1 MLMDFLDFEK
11 PIVELERRIEELKLT
26 NTDAN
31 TAIELDDEIFRL
43 QKKCESLTKKIF
55 GNLSEWQIAQL
66 ARHPLRPK
74 SIQVIE
80 AISDNFQELHGDR
93 MYADDAAIISGLAKI
108 KGRSVMFIAQ
118 EKGANTNEKM
128 RRNFGMPRP
137 EGYRKALRIMKL
149 AEKFHIPVVTIIDT
163 PGAFPGIGAEE
174 RGQSEAIARNLFTLA
189 SLRTPI
195 INLVLGEGGSGGAL
209 AIGMGDK
216 LIMLEYS
223 IYSVISPEACSSI
236 LWRTPDESEKAA
248 EAMGISS
255 DRLNKLGLIDEI
267 IEEPLG
273 GFHRNPE
280 ETYISIRES
289 IINSL
294 QKIESIEPETLLE
307 QRRARYKAIGEF
319 NEN

>member
-1 MLMDFLDFEK
+1 MDFLDFEK
-11 PIVELERRIEELKLT
+11 PIVELERRIDELKLT
-26 NTDAN
+26 NTNAD
-31 TAIELDDEIFRL
+31 TAIELDDEIERL
-43 QKKCESLTKKIF
+43 QKKSESLTRKIF
-55 GNLSEWQIAQL
+55 GDLSEWQIAQL

-80 AISDNFQELHGDR
+80 SISEDFQELHGDR
-93 MYADDAAIISGLAKI
+93 MYADDSSIVSGLAKI
-108 KGRSVMFIAQ
+108 ESQSVMFIAQ
-118 EKGANTNEKM
+118 EKGNNTNEKM
-128 RRNFGMPRP
+128 KRNFGMPRP
-137 EGYRKALRIMKL
+137 EGYRKAQRMMKL
-149 AEKFHIPVVTIIDT
+149 AEKFSIPIITIIDT
-163 PGAFPGIGAEE
+163 PGAFPGVGAEE

-189 SLRTPI
+189 SLQTPI

-236 LWRTPDESEKAA
+236 LWRTPDETETAA

-255 DRLNKLGLIDEI
+255 GRLNKLGLVDEI

-273 GFHRNPE
+273 GFHRNPN
-280 ETYISIRES
+280 ETYTSIKRS
-289 IINSL
+289 IIDSL
-294 QKIESIEPETLLE
+294 QAIKSIDPETLLE
-307 QRRARYKAIGEF
+307 KRRAKYKAIGEF

>member
-1 MLMDFLDFEK
+1 MDFLDFEK
-11 PIVELERRIEELKLT
+11 PIVELERRIDELKLT
-26 NTDAN
+26 NTNAD
-31 TAIELDDEIFRL
+31 TAIELDDEIERL
-43 QKKCESLTKKIF
+43 QKKSESLTRKIF
-55 GNLSEWQIAQL
+55 GDLSEWQIAQL

-80 AISDNFQELHGDR
+80 SISEDFQELHGDR
-93 MYADDAAIISGLAKI
+93 MYADDSSIVSGLSKI
-108 KGRSVMFIAQ
+108 ESQSVMFIAQ
-118 EKGANTNEKM
+118 EKGNNTNEKM
-128 RRNFGMPRP
+128 KRNFGMPRP
-137 EGYRKALRIMKL
+137 EGYRKAQRMMKL
-149 AEKFHIPVVTIIDT
+149 AEKFGIPIVTIIDT
-163 PGAFPGIGAEE
+163 PGAFPGVGAEE

-189 SLRTPI
+189 SLQTPI

-236 LWRTPDESEKAA
+236 LWRTPDETETAA

-255 DRLNKLGLIDEI
+255 GRLNKLGLVDEI

-273 GFHRNPE
+273 GFHRNPN
-280 ETYISIRES
+280 ETYTLIKRS
-289 IINSL
+289 IIDSL
-294 QKIESIEPETLLE
+294 QAIKSIDPETLLE
-307 QRRARYKAIGEF
+307 KRRAKYKAIGEF

>member
-1 MLMDFLDFEK
+1 MDFLDFEK

-26 NTDAN
+26 NTNAD
-31 TAIELDDEIFRL
+31 TAIELDDEIERL
-43 QKKCESLTKKIF
+43 QKKSQSLTRKIF
-55 GNLSEWQIAQL
+55 GDLSEWQIAQL

-74 SIQVIE
+74 STQVIE
-80 AISDNFQELHGDR
+80 SISENFQELHGDR
-93 MYADDAAIISGLAKI
+93 MYADDPSIVSGLAKI
-108 KGRSVMFIAQ
+108 DGQSVMFIAQ
-118 EKGANTNEKM
+118 EKGNNTNEKM
-128 RRNFGMPRP
+128 KRNFGMPKP
-137 EGYRKALRIMKL
+137 EGYRKAQRMMKL
-149 AEKFHIPVVTIIDT
+149 AEKFGIPIVTIIDT
-163 PGAFPGIGAEE
+163 PGAFPGVGAEE

-189 SLRTPI
+189 SLRIPI

-236 LWRTPDESEKAA
+236 LWRTPDETETAA

-255 DRLNKLGLIDEI
+255 RRLNKLGLVDEI

-273 GFHRNPE
+273 GFHRNPN
-280 ETYISIRES
+280 ETYTLIRRS
-289 IINSL
+289 IIHSL
-294 QKIESIEPETLLE
+294 QAIKSIDPETLLE
-307 QRRARYKAIGEF
+307 QRRAKYKAIGEF

>member
-1 MLMDFLDFEK
+1 MDFLDFEK
-11 PIVELERRIEELKLT
+11 PIVELERRIDELKLT
-26 NTDAN
+26 NTNAD
-31 TAIELDDEIFRL
+31 TAIELDDEIERL
-43 QKKCESLTKKIF
+43 QKKSESLTRKIF
-55 GNLSEWQIAQL
+55 GDLSEWQIAQL

-80 AISDNFQELHGDR
+80 SISEDFQELHGDR
-93 MYADDAAIISGLAKI
+93 MYADDSSIVSGLAKI
-108 KGRSVMFIAQ
+108 ESQSVMFIAQ
-118 EKGANTNEKM
+118 EKGNNTNEKM
-128 RRNFGMPRP
+128 KRNFGMPKP
-137 EGYRKALRIMKL
+137 EGYRKAQRMMKL
-149 AEKFHIPVVTIIDT
+149 AEKFGVPIVTIIDT
-163 PGAFPGIGAEE
+163 PGAFPGVGAEE

-189 SLRTPI
+189 SLRIPI

-236 LWRTPDESEKAA
+236 LWRTPDETETAA

-255 DRLNKLGLIDEI
+255 GRLNKLGLVDEI

-273 GFHRNPE
+273 GFHRNPN
-280 ETYISIRES
+280 ETYTLIKRS
-289 IINSL
+289 IIDSL
-294 QKIESIEPETLLE
+294 QAIKSIDPETLLE
-307 QRRARYKAIGEF
+307 KRRAKYKAIGEF

>member
-1 MLMDFLDFEK
+1 MDFLDFEK
-11 PIVELERRIEELKLT
+11 PIVELERRIDELKLT
-26 NTDAN
+26 NINAD
-31 TAIELDDEIFRL
+31 TAIELDDEIERL
-43 QKKCESLTKKIF
+43 QKKSESLTRKIF
-55 GNLSEWQIAQL
+55 GDLSEWQIAQL

-80 AISDNFQELHGDR
+80 SISEDFQELHGDR
-93 MYADDAAIISGLAKI
+93 MYADDSSIVSGLAKI
-108 KGRSVMFIAQ
+108 ESQSVMFIAQ
-118 EKGANTNEKM
+118 EKGNNTNEKM
-128 RRNFGMPRP
+128 KRNFGMPRP
-137 EGYRKALRIMKL
+137 EGYRKAQRMMKL
-149 AEKFHIPVVTIIDT
+149 AEKFSIPIITIIDT
-163 PGAFPGIGAEE
+163 PGAFPGVGAEE

-189 SLRTPI
+189 SLQTPI

-236 LWRTPDESEKAA
+236 LWRTPDETETAA

-255 DRLNKLGLIDEI
+255 GRLNKLGLVDEI

-273 GFHRNPE
+273 GFHRNPN
-280 ETYISIRES
+280 ETYTLIKRS
-289 IINSL
+289 IIDSL
-294 QKIESIEPETLLE
+294 QAIKSIDPETLLE
-307 QRRARYKAIGEF
+307 KRRAKYKAIGEF

>member
-1 MLMDFLDFEK
+1 MDFLDFEK
-11 PIVELERRIEELKLT
+11 PIIELERRIDELKLT
-26 NTDAN
+26 NTNAD
-31 TAIELDDEIFRL
+31 TAIELDDEIERL
-43 QKKCESLTKKIF
+43 QKKSESLTRKIF
-55 GNLSEWQIAQL
+55 GDLSEWQIAQL

-80 AISDNFQELHGDR
+80 SISEDFQELHGDR
-93 MYADDAAIISGLAKI
+93 MYADDSSIVSGLAKI
-108 KGRSVMFIAQ
+108 ESQSVMFIAQ
-118 EKGANTNEKM
+118 EKGNNTNEKM
-128 RRNFGMPRP
+128 KRNFGMPRP
-137 EGYRKALRIMKL
+137 EGYRKAQRMMKL
-149 AEKFHIPVVTIIDT
+149 AEKFSIPIVTIIDT
-163 PGAFPGIGAEE
+163 PGAFPGVGAEE

-189 SLRTPI
+189 SLQTPI

-236 LWRTPDESEKAA
+236 LWRTPNETETAA

-255 DRLNKLGLIDEI
+255 VRLNELGLVDEI

-273 GFHRNPE
+273 GFHRNPN
-280 ETYISIRES
+280 ETYTLIKRSVID
-289 IINSL
+289 SL
-294 QKIESIEPETLLE
+294 QAIKSIDPETLLE
-307 QRRARYKAIGEF
+307 KRRAKYKAIGEF

>member
-1 MLMDFLDFEK
+1 MDFLDFEK
-11 PIVELERRIEELKLT
+11 PIIELERRIDELKLT
-26 NTDAN
+26 NTNAD
-31 TAIELDDEIFRL
+31 TAIELDDEIERL
-43 QKKCESLTKKIF
+43 QKKSESLTRKIF
-55 GNLSEWQIAQL
+55 GDLSEWQIAQL

-80 AISDNFQELHGDR
+80 SISEDFQELHGDR
-93 MYADDAAIISGLAKI
+93 MYADDSSIVSGLAKI
-108 KGRSVMFIAQ
+108 ESQSVMFIAQ
-118 EKGANTNEKM
+118 EKGNNTNEKM
-128 RRNFGMPRP
+128 KRNFGMPRP
-137 EGYRKALRIMKL
+137 EGYRKAQRMMKL
-149 AEKFHIPVVTIIDT
+149 AEKFSIPIITIIDT
-163 PGAFPGIGAEE
+163 PGAFPGVGAEE

-189 SLRTPI
+189 SLQTPI

-236 LWRTPDESEKAA
+236 LWRTPDETETAA

-255 DRLNKLGLIDEI
+255 GRLNKLGLVDEI

-273 GFHRNPE
+273 GFHRNPN
-280 ETYISIRES
+280 ETYTLIKRS
-289 IINSL
+289 IIDSL
-294 QKIESIEPETLLE
+294 QTIKSIDPETLLE
-307 QRRARYKAIGEF
+307 KRRAKYKAIGEF

>member
-1 MLMDFLDFEK
+1 MDFLDFEK
-11 PIVELERRIEELKLT
+11 PIIELERRIDELKLT
-26 NTDAN
+26 NTNAD
-31 TAIELDDEIFRL
+31 TAIELDDEIERL
-43 QKKCESLTKKIF
+43 QKKSESLTRKIF
-55 GNLSEWQIAQL
+55 GDLSEWQIAQL

-80 AISDNFQELHGDR
+80 SISEDFQELHGDR
-93 MYADDAAIISGLAKI
+93 MYADDSSIVSGLAKI
-108 KGRSVMFIAQ
+108 ESQSVMFIAQ
-118 EKGANTNEKM
+118 EKGNNTNEKM
-128 RRNFGMPRP
+128 KRNFGMPRP
-137 EGYRKALRIMKL
+137 EGYRKAQRMMKL
-149 AEKFHIPVVTIIDT
+149 AEKFSIPIITIIDT
-163 PGAFPGIGAEE
+163 PGAFPGVGAEE

-189 SLRTPI
+189 SLQTPI

-236 LWRTPDESEKAA
+236 LWRTPDETETAA

-255 DRLNKLGLIDEI
+255 GRLDKLGLVDEI

-273 GFHRNPE
+273 GFHRNPN
-280 ETYISIRES
+280 ETYTLIKRS
-289 IINSL
+289 IIDSL
-294 QKIESIEPETLLE
+294 QAIKSIDPETLLE
-307 QRRARYKAIGEF
+307 KRRAKYKAIGEF